1 MRKIFLLFSFVTT
14 LSVFAQQTPIE
25 KYAIPSHDFQHV
37 FLDHVQGNKCEIIDS
52 NSGEFVG
59 QVNDKHLLYGYGEF
73 VNNDGSQILGMFRNG
88 RLLFGIT
95 MNEKSALVGSPE
107 FYASYSLS
115 TGKMEYV
122 FKAEEKHLYDT
133 QLLYDYNFVK
143 MDYANGDQYVGEI
156 YQNKRHG
163 YGIYY
168 YANGWIWFGQY
179 KNDIRSGFGVL
190 FDEQNRLTIG
200 YWEGEDARRII
211 RVKSK

>member
-37 FLDHVQGNKCEIIDS
+37 FLDHVQSNKCEIIDS